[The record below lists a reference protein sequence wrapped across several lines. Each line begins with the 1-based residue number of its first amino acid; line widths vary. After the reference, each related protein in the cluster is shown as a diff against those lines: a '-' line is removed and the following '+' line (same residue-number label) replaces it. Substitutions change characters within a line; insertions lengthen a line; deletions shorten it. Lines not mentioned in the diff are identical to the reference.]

1 MSNQIQVNTIAE
13 AYDFAQKILSA
24 KDFVPSCFK
33 TAEAVTAALLTGKE
47 LGLSPMMSLRSLHVV
62 EGKVGV
68 NYDAIIGLLIR
79 NGYTVIWGETDNK
92 NEEAVVSIYKGDCK
106 LITVSY
112 TMQDA
117 KNAGLTVSKY
127 GKVNFAWKNHP
138 ASMLRARAVSSAAR
152 AAAGDIFSGCYS
164 HDEIEEIRESKNRRP
179 VTHVKSASEA
189 ARLAMRSKK
198 QEEEVLEPIDV
209 IEAVSD
215 LDIDEM
221 MLEIGSCQDIDAL
234 NECAGKIKGLNL
246 PEDGIN
252 RLRDV
257 YAIRKEELQQQGV
270 L

>member
-117 KNAGLTVSKY
+117 KNAGLTVSKH
-127 GKVNFAWKNHP
+127 GRVNFAWKNHP

-164 HDEIEEIRESKNRRP
+164 HDEIEEIRGNQKTPSIK
-179 VTHVKSASEA
+179 TVKSGKEA
-189 ARLAMRSKK
+189 ARLALGNVKQTVEKDEDVVVEDDVVEDEVDVGELMISIGKCNDMDELNSCAKEIKQLSLSKDSA
-198 QEEEVLEPIDV
+198 E
-209 IEAVSD
+209 
-215 LDIDEM
+215 
-221 MLEIGSCQDIDAL
+221 
-234 NECAGKIKGLNL
+234 NL
-246 PEDGIN
+246 RGAYS
-252 RLRDV
+252 V
-257 YAIRKEELQQQGV
+257 RKEELQQC
-270 L
+270 